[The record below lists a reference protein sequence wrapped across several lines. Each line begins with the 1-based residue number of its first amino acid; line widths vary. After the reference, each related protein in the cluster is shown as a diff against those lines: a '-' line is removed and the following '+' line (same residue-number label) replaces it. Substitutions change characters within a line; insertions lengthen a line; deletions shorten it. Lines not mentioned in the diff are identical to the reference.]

1 MSPEQMRAEP
11 LEQPSPKPSP
21 EENVSAKSRGVLFIL
36 CLLLP
41 FVGLAGVHRFYVGK
55 IGTGLIWLL
64 TWGLLGVGQFIDL
77 IMILTGG
84 FTDKEGKP
92 VRKW

>member
-1 MSPEQMRAEP
+1 MSPEPMRAEP
-11 LEQPSPKPSP
+11 LEPPSPKPSL
-21 EENVSAKSRGVLFIL
+21 EENISGKSRGVLFIL

-64 TWGLLGVGQFIDL
+64 TWGLLGVGQLIDL